1 MKNITKRMIFDDEFI
16 KDLLNRAKDNERK
29 RQNFD
34 LRTSTAD
41 QSQRMM
47 NALLP
52 GTEVAIHQHIDTTE
66 TVVCL
71 VGRLDEVM
79 YEKVGEDFREIE
91 RIHLCPNEGKYGCQ
105 IPLGTWHTVE
115 VIEPSVIFE
124 AKDGAYI
131 ARQ

>member
-1 MKNITKRMIFDDEFI
+1 MIFDDDFI
-16 KDLLNRAKDNERK
+16 KDLFGRAKESDRQ

-52 GTEVAIHQHIDTTE
+52 GTQVVIHQHTDTTE

-71 VGRLDEVM
+71 VG
-79 YEKVGEDFREIE
+79 
-91 RIHLCPNEGKYGCQ
+91 
-105 IPLGTWHTVE
+105 
-115 VIEPSVIFE
+115 
-124 AKDGAYI
+124 
-131 ARQ
+131 

>member
-1 MKNITKRMIFDDEFI
+1 MIFDNEFI
-16 KDLLNRAKDNERK
+16 NELLCKAKENVRL

-47 NALLP
+47 NALQP
-52 GTEVAIHQHIDTTE
+52 GTAVAIHQHVDTTE

-79 YEKVGEDFREIE
+79 YEKEGEEFREIE
-91 RIHLCPNEGKYGCQ
+91 RIHLCPAEGKHGCQ
-105 IPLGTWHTVE
+105 IPQGVWHTVE

-124 AKDGAYI
+124 AKDGAYVVK
-131 ARQ
+131 

>member
-1 MKNITKRMIFDDEFI
+1 MKNVTKRMIFDDEFI
-16 KDLLNRAKDNERK
+16 KDLLDRAKDNERK

-91 RIHLCPNEGKYGCQ
+91 RIHLCPTEGKYGYQ
-105 IPLGTWHTVE
+105 IPLGCGT
-115 VIEPSVIFE
+115 
-124 AKDGAYI
+124 
-131 ARQ
+131 RLR